1 VVALVAVARKPEE
14 NANDVILTFTISRRS
29 IRAGDVEEN
38 GQHCQFESKYE
49 SIGAEFIIKLQGG
62 YKF

>member
-1 VVALVAVARKPEE
+1 MIALVAVARKPEE
-14 NANDVILTFTISRRS
+14 NANDV

-62 YKF
+62 YKFQSSK

>member
-14 NANDVILTFTISRRS
+14 NANDA

-49 SIGAEFIIKLQGG
+49 SIGTKFIIKLQVG

>member
-1 VVALVAVARKPEE
+1 MIALVAVARKPEE
-14 NANDVILTFTISRRS
+14 NANDV

-38 GQHCQFESKYE
+38 GQHCQFESKYK